1 MKTKKILIFTV
12 VAVMTIISGFFFIV
26 SKPQKGHFN
35 AGKITTAIHA
45 YCRNAKEHNNNLP
58 SSISLQEL
66 ITKGFLKH
74 EDVRAFDGMEATVYL
89 TVDDATPQAVL
100 MSARLSDGSQIVAL
114 ADGSVQQVAK

>member
-1 MKTKKILIFTV
+1 MKAKKILIFTG
-12 VAVMTIISGFFFIV
+12 VAVIAIISGFFFIV

-35 AGKITTAIHA
+35 AGKITMATHA
-45 YCRNAKEHNNNLP
+45 YCRDAKERNNNLP

-74 EDVRAFDGMEATVYL
+74 EDVSAFDGMEVTVYL
-89 TVDDATPQAVL
+89 TVDDTTSQAVL
-100 MSARLSDGSQIVAL
+100 MNARLSDGSQIVAL